1 MIPTTWRKSSFSGQ
15 NGDCVEVAETDAMP
29 GDDHI
34 TSTGETLGDL
44 RRRSAAVL
52 VRNSNA
58 PDRGTIS
65 FSLNAMA
72 AFVDAA
78 KSGEYDDLG

>member
-1 MIPTTWRKSSFSGQ
+1 MIPTTWRKSTYSGQ
-15 NGDCVEVAETDAMP
+15 NGDCVEVAD
-29 GDDHI
+29 
-34 TSTGETLGDL
+34 LGGTV
-44 RRRSAAVL
+44 A

-72 AFVDAA
+72 AFVAA
-78 KSGEYDDLG
+78 CAAGELDDFA